1 MRCRTGNQSSPTSR
15 SHCPFCAPAKK
26 ISRAPLGIYRS
37 NTVKIELDSS
47 LASRFGS
54 TCRRTKVSPFNFYLA
69 SFRVLLYRR
78 AGGKLADICIGIA
91 DSGRNNHM
99 VTDSVGFFLNPL
111 PLRFQQQPSEVFR
124 DALNETRSKVITTLA
139 NSKVP
144 FDVLL
149 NEVNAPRTSTSSLLF
164 QAFVNYREEVQ
175 ERRQF
180 CGCDSEAI
188 QFDASQTAYDLGLD
202 ILGNTKNVVIYLAG
216 QSALYNGFR
225 KLSKNDLKLVNAYG
239 PAEATLAVGSAEVR
253 YMTDDE
259 LDTPF
264 DLFPNYS
271 IYIMDSQQHPVPA
284 GIPGEIYIGV
294 AGVAQGYLNHD
305 ALTKERFLPDDFAPR
320 KYTLYNWTTMHTSG
334 DHGYFALDGHL
345 FLDGRI
351 DDDAQIKLRG
361 IRIDRRAIE
370 SIIVQQANGAIQDAI
385 TSVHGSSG
393 TEYLIAYVVMSAT
406 FNWET
411 LVFLVSENFLTNRTV
426 YAADSCDHVGSIT
439 N

>member
-1 MRCRTGNQSSPTSR
+1 MTCLEYGFKRINASLALARSSEVIPNSASANGTAIILYTSGLTSRPKAILLSHESWRNQCESSSSPWKIPVGAGLHFKHVTNICGFSKWR
-15 SHCPFCAPAKK
+15 LAFYSSQGNPRGFLG
-26 ISRAPLGIYRS
+26 ISRLIVS
-37 NTVKIELDSS
+37 E
-47 LASRFGS
+47 
-54 TCRRTKVSPFNFYLA
+54 KVSHVQA
-69 SFRVLLYRR
+69 
-78 AGGKLADICIGIA
+78 
-91 DSGRNNHM
+91 
-99 VTDSVGFFLNPL
+99 T
-111 PLRFQQQPSEVFR
+111 PSELSSWLR
-124 DALNETRSKVITTLA
+124 HGDLDALRKPKWWFAMTGGERITNDVI
-139 NSKVP
+139 
-144 FDVLL
+144 D
-149 NEVNAPRTSTSSLLF
+149 
-164 QAFVNYREEVQ
+164 
-175 ERRQF
+175 
-180 CGCDSEAI
+180 
-188 QFDASQTAYDLGLD
+188 
-202 ILGNTKNVVIYLAG
+202 
-216 QSALYNGFR
+216 GFR

-284 GIPGEIYIGV
+284 GIPGEIYIGG

-320 KYTLYNWTTMHTSG
+320 KYTLYNWTTMHKSG

-351 DDDAQIKLRG
+351 DDDVQIKLRG

-385 TSVHGSSG
+385 ISVHGSSG

-406 FNWET
+406 FNWEP
-411 LVFLVSENFLTNRTV
+411 LVFLVSENFLTNPTV
-426 YAADSCDHVGSIT
+426 YAAGSCDHVGSIT